1 MNDVESDTPGD
12 SSWSDL
18 ARDPTSWVDVFG
30 DRLFRFAMLRLGD
43 QHLAEDF
50 VQQTFLKALESR
62 EQFRSESSFLT
73 WLTTIQRNRIVD
85 HFRSTAR
92 EPRVVSGELS
102 ESDFFRRD
110 GHWIHAVSDWS
121 LNPEK
126 GIETEEFWQALR
138 NCLLTLP
145 DILADV
151 FLLRELSELPSSEV
165 CATLDISMSNFG
177 VRLHRARL
185 ALRTCLE
192 QKHYGE

>member
-1 MNDVESDTPGD
+1 MNDLESDTVGNP
-12 SSWSDL
+12 SWPDF
-18 ARDPTSWVDVFG
+18 ARDPARWVDEFG

-43 QHLAEDF
+43 RHLAEDI

-62 EQFRSESSFLT
+62 EQFRSDSSFLT
-73 WLTTIQRNRIVD
+73 WLTTILRNRIVD
-85 HFRSTAR
+85 HFRLTAR

-102 ESDFFRRD
+102 ECEFFRRD
-110 GHWIHAVSDWS
+110 GYWLHTVSDWS

-126 GIETEEFWQALR
+126 GLETDEFWQALR

-145 DILADV
+145 DILAEV
-151 FLLRELSELPSSEV
+151 FLLRELSELPPSEV
-165 CATLDISMSNFG
+165 CATLDISRTNLG